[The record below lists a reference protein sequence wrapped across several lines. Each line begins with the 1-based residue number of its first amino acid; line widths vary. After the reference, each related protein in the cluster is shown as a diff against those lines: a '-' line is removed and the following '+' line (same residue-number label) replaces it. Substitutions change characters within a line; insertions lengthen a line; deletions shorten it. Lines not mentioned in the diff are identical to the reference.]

1 MNIEGND
8 QFNIK
13 VLLLLVFFFFIRL
26 DTKGLQINYTGKHKR
41 NIQQKKKKT
50 IFSQVV

>member
-13 VLLLLVFFFFIRL
+13 VLLLLVFFFYKIGH
-26 DTKGLQINYTGKHKR
+26 KGITNKLHRKTQKEHSA
-41 NIQQKKKKT
+41 KKKKT

>member
-13 VLLLLVFFFFIRL
+13 VLLLLVFFFYKIGH
-26 DTKGLQINYTGKHKR
+26 KGITNKLHRKTQKEHSA
-41 NIQQKKKKT
+41 KKKKI